1 MTNLDTHSTSR
12 VASNERFYFMLRPM
26 LFVAAFVLMLSSAFA
41 QITVNGTIT
50 SEDQQPLIGA
60 TVLVKGTTT
69 GAVTDLDGKFTVQ
82 VPDQNAVLVI
92 GYTGFAEQQITVGTQ
107 TQLNIVLKV
116 DIQRLN
122 ELVVVGYGSQKKR
135 DVTGSVTNISEKDFI
150 KGNIATPEQLV
161 NGKIAGV
168 QITSNGGAPGAG
180 SRIRIRGG
188 SSLNANN
195 DPLIVID
202 GVPLDNTGVSGAANP
217 LSFINPNDIENFTI
231 LKDASAAAIYGSRAS
246 NGVILITTKKGKA
259 GDKMRINFSSVLSS
273 SAKSGVID
281 VLSADE
287 FRAIVNERGTAAQKA
302 LLGTANTNWQDQIYR
317 TAFSHD
323 NNLSVTGSLKDL
335 PYRAS
340 IGFMDQNGI
349 LKTSNMN
356 RLSGSIGINPSF
368 FDKHLKVDVNLKG
381 TSINNRF
388 ANQGAIGSAVVFDPT
403 QPIRSGSDVLGGY
416 FEFLDPATKNPNTLA
431 PRNPL
436 ALLNQRS
443 DESTVGRIIGNVVL
457 DYKFHFLPEL
467 RANLNVGLDRSNS
480 EGNIN
485 VPSGVGQFF
494 SRGGQVANYT
504 QNKNN
509 KTLEFYLNYVREFGA
524 NRVDLMGGYSY
535 QDFIRESTD
544 LDKNQQG
551 EVFNDVFFKT
561 QNTLVSFYTRLNYAL
576 KERYLLTFTLRRDG
590 SSRFSPDTRWG
601 TFPSAAFAW
610 KINEEGFMKG
620 NEWFSNL
627 KLRLGYGVTGQQDV
641 GSDYPYLSRYTP
653 SEPTAQYQFGNDFY
667 ATLRPEGYD
676 ANIKWEQ
683 TETLNAGI
691 DWAIRS
697 GRVSG
702 AIDVY
707 SRKTKDLLSVIPVPA
722 GSNLTN
728 QILTNVGNI
737 ENSGVEFTL
746 NTRLIEKENLSWDFG
761 FNLTFNQNEVTN
773 LTKVPN
779 PNYQGVQ
786 VGGIS
791 GGVGNTVQIHTVG
804 YPTFSYFLN
813 QQVYN
818 EEGKPVEGLYADL
831 NGDGLVNLDDRY
843 RYKQA
848 DPRLFLGINSQV
860 SYKDFSLSF
869 VLRGNFDNYV
879 YNNVLSNNATYR
891 GLTGTNNFLLNLSPN
906 VLQTGFNNNQYFSD
920 YYVENGSFLRLDN
933 LTLGYNLKGL
943 LGGTSNTQISLIG
956 QNLFTITKYS
966 GLDPEVAGGIDNNI
980 YPRPRILSFGLNVSF

>member
-69 GAVTDLDGKFTVQ
+69 GAVTDLDGKFTLQ

-302 LLGTANTNWQDQIYR
+302 LLGESSTNWQDQIYQ

-323 NNLSVTGSLKDL
+323 NNLSLTGSLKDL

-340 IGFMDQNGI
+340 VGFMDQNGI

-403 QPIRSGSDVLGGY
+403 QPIQSGSNTLGGY

-485 VPSGVGQFF
+485 VPAGVGQFF

-509 KTLEFYLNYVREFGA
+509 KTFEFYLNYVREFGA

-691 DWAIRS
+691 DWAIRN

-843 RYKQA
+843 RFKQA

-860 SYKDFSLSF
+860 NYKDFSLSF

-879 YNNVLSNNATYR
+879 YNNVLSNNATFR

-906 VLQTGFNNNQYFSD
+906 VLQTGFANNQYFSD

>member
-69 GAVTDLDGKFTVQ
+69 GAVTDLDGKFTLQ

-281 VLSADE
+281 VLSAEE

-302 LLGTANTNWQDQIYR
+302 LLGESSTNWQDQIYQ

-323 NNLSVTGSLKDL
+323 NNLSLTGSLKDL

-340 IGFMDQNGI
+340 VGFMDQNGI

-356 RLSGSIGINPSF
+356 RLSGSLGINPSF

-403 QPIRSGSDVLGGY
+403 QPIQSGSNTLGGY

-431 PRNPL
+431 PRNPV
-436 ALLNQRS
+436 ALLNQRN

-485 VPSGVGQFF
+485 VPAGVGQFF

-524 NRVDLMGGYSY
+524 NRIDLMGGYSY

-544 LDKNQQG
+544 LDKNQTG

-610 KINEEGFMKG
+610 KINEEGFMQG
-620 NEWFSNL
+620 NNLFSNL

-653 SEPTAQYQFGNDFY
+653 SEPTAQYQFGNDFF

-746 NTRLIEKENLSWDFG
+746 NTRLIEKEDLSWDFG
-761 FNLTFNQNEVTN
+761 FNVTFNQNEVTN

-804 YPTFSYFLN
+804 YPTFAYFLN

-818 EEGKPVEGLYADL
+818 EDGKPVEGLYADL

-860 SYKDFSLSF
+860 NYKDFSLSF

-879 YNNVLSNNATYR
+879 YNNVLSNNATFR
-891 GLTGTNNFLLNLSPN
+891 GLTGTNNYLLNLSPN
-906 VLQTGFNNNQYFSD
+906 VLQTGFANNQYFSD

>member
-69 GAVTDLDGKFTVQ
+69 GAVTDLDGKFTLQ

-107 TQLNIVLKV
+107 TQLNIMLKV

-231 LKDASAAAIYGSRAS
+231 LKDASATAIYGSRAS

-302 LLGTANTNWQDQIYR
+302 LLGESSTNWQDQIYQ

-323 NNLSVTGSLKDL
+323 NNLSLTGSLKDL

-340 IGFMDQNGI
+340 VGFMDQNGI

-356 RLSGSIGINPSF
+356 RLSGSLGINPSF

-403 QPIRSGSDVLGGY
+403 QPIQNGSNTLGGY

-485 VPSGVGQFF
+485 VPAGMGQFF

-509 KTLEFYLNYVREFGA
+509 KTFEFYLNYVREFGA
-524 NRVDLMGGYSY
+524 NRIDLMGGYSY

-620 NEWFSNL
+620 NNLFSNL

-653 SEPTAQYQFGNDFY
+653 SEPTAQYQFGNDFF

-746 NTRLIEKENLSWDFG
+746 NTRLIEKEDLSWDFG
-761 FNLTFNQNEVTN
+761 FNVTFNQNEVTN

-804 YPTFSYFLN
+804 FPTFSYFLN

-848 DPRLFLGINSQV
+848 DPRLYLGINSQIN
-860 SYKDFSLSF
+860 YKDFSLSF
-869 VLRGNFDNYV
+869 VLRANFDNYV
-879 YNNVLSNNATYR
+879 YNNVLSNNGTFR

-906 VLQTGFNNNQYFSD
+906 VLQTGFANNQYFSD

>member
-26 LFVAAFVLMLSSAFA
+26 LFVAAFVLLLSSAFA

-69 GAVTDLDGKFTVQ
+69 GAVTDLEGKFTLQ

-92 GYTGFAEQQITVGTQ
+92 GYTGFAEQQITVGAQ
-107 TQLNIVLKV
+107 TQLTIVLKV

-302 LLGTANTNWQDQIYR
+302 LLGEASTNWQDQIYQ

-323 NNLSVTGSLKDL
+323 NNLSLTGSLKDL

-340 IGFMDQNGI
+340 VGFMDQNGI

-356 RLSGSIGINPSF
+356 RLSGSIGVNPSF

-403 QPIRSGSDVLGGY
+403 QPILSGSSNLGGY

-436 ALLNQRS
+436 ALLNQRN

-485 VPSGVGQFF
+485 VPQGVAQFF
-494 SRGGQVANYT
+494 DRGGQVANYT

-509 KTLEFYLNYVREFGA
+509 KTFEFYLNYVREFGA

-610 KINEEGFMKG
+610 KINEEGFMQG
-620 NEWFSNL
+620 NNWFSNL

-653 SEPTAQYQFGNDFY
+653 SEPTAQYQFGNDFF

-746 NTRLIEKENLSWDFG
+746 NTRLIEKEDLSWDFG
-761 FNLTFNQNEVTN
+761 FNVTFNQNEVTN

-804 YPTFSYFLN
+804 FPTFSYFLN

-860 SYKDFSLSF
+860 NYKDFSLSF

-879 YNNVLSNNATYR
+879 YNNVLSNNATFR

-906 VLQTGFNNNQYFSD
+906 VLQTGFANNQYFSD

-943 LGGTSNTQISLIG
+943 LGGSSNTQISLIG

>member
-12 VASNERFYFMLRPM
+12 VASNERFYVMLRPM

-69 GAVTDLDGKFTVQ
+69 GAVTDLDGKFTLQ

-92 GYTGFAEQQITVGTQ
+92 GYTGFAEQEITVGTQ

-302 LLGTANTNWQDQIYR
+302 LLGEASTNWQDQIYQ

-485 VPSGVGQFF
+485 VPAGVGQFF

-509 KTLEFYLNYVREFGA
+509 KTFEFYLNYVREFGA

-601 TFPSAAFAW
+601 TFLSAAFVW

-620 NEWFSNL
+620 NNWFSNL

-653 SEPTAQYQFGNDFY
+653 SEPTAQYQFGNDFF

-746 NTRLIEKENLSWDFG
+746 NTRLIEKEDLSWDFG
-761 FNLTFNQNEVTN
+761 FNVTFNQNEVTN

-804 YPTFSYFLN
+804 FPTFSYFLN

-860 SYKDFSLSF
+860 NYKDFSLSF

-879 YNNVLSNNATYR
+879 YNNVLSNNATFR

-906 VLQTGFNNNQYFSD
+906 VLQTGFANNQYFSD

-943 LGGTSNTQISLIG
+943 LGGSSNTQISLIG

>member
-1 MTNLDTHSTSR
+1 MSNLDTHSTSR
-12 VASNERFYFMLRPM
+12 VANHGDFSIALRPF
-26 LFVAAFVLMLSSAFA
+26 LLVVAFVLMLSSAYA
-41 QITVNGTIT
+41 QITVSGIIT

-60 TVLVKGTTT
+60 TILVKGTST
-69 GAVTDLDGKFTVQ
+69 GAVTDVDGKYTLQ
-82 VPDQNAVLVI
+82 VSDQNAVLVVS
-92 GYTGFAEQQITVGTQ
+92 YTGFAEQEITVGTQ
-107 TQLNIVLKV
+107 TQIDIVLKV
-116 DIQRLN
+116 DVQRLN

-135 DVTGSVTNISEKDFI
+135 DLTGSVTNISAKDFI

-202 GVPLDNTGVSGAANP
+202 GVPLDNGGISGAANP

-246 NGVILITTKKGKA
+246 NGVILITTKKGIA
-259 GDKMRINFSSVLSS
+259 GDKTRINFSSVLSS
-273 SAKSGVID
+273 SARAGEID
-281 VLSADE
+281 VLSAE
-287 FRAIVNERGTAAQKA
+287 QFRAVVNERGTAAQKA
-302 LLGTANTNWQDQIYR
+302 LMGTANTNWQDQIYQS
-317 TAFSHD
+317 AFSHD
-323 NNLSVTGSLKDL
+323 NNLSITGAFKDL

-388 ANQGAIGSAVVFDPT
+388 ANQGAIGAAVVFDPT

-436 ALLNQRS
+436 ALLNQRQ

-467 RANLNVGLDRSNS
+467 RANLNVGIDRSNS
-480 EGNIN
+480 EGSIF
-485 VPSGVGQFF
+485 VPQGVAQFF
-494 SRGGQVANYT
+494 DRGGQNAIYT

-524 NRVDLMGGYSY
+524 SRVDLMGGYSY
-535 QDFIRESTD
+535 QDFIRENTD
-544 LDKNQQG
+544 LDKNIQG

-561 QNTLVSFYTRLNYAL
+561 QNTLVSFYTRLNYTL
-576 KERYLLTFTLRRDG
+576 KDRYLLTFTLRRDG

-610 KINEEGFMKG
+610 KINEEGFMQG
-620 NEWFSNL
+620 NNWFSNL

-653 SEPTAQYQFGNDFY
+653 SEPTAQYQFGSDFY

-683 TETLNAGI
+683 TTTLNAGI
-691 DWAIRS
+691 DWAIRN

-707 SRKTKDLLSVIPVPA
+707 SRKTEDLLSVIPVPA

-746 NTRLIEKENLSWDFG
+746 NTRLIEKEKLSWDFG
-761 FNLTFNQNEVTN
+761 FNLTFNRNEVTN

-779 PNYQGVQ
+779 PNYQGVL

-791 GGVGNTVQIHTVG
+791 GGVGNTAQIHTVG

-813 QQVYN
+813 QQVYDEN
-818 EEGKPVEGLYADL
+818 GKPVEGLYADL

-848 DPRLFLGINSQV
+848 DPRMYLGINSQV
-860 SYKDFSLSF
+860 AYKDFSLSF

-906 VLQTGFNNNQYFSD
+906 VLETGFQNNQYFSD

-933 LTLGYNLKGL
+933 VTLGYNLKGI
-943 LGGTSNTQISLIG
+943 LGGSSNTQISLIG
-956 QNLFTITKYS
+956 QNLFVITKYS
-966 GLDPEVAGGIDNNI
+966 GLDPEVAGGIDNNL
-980 YPRPRILSFGLNVSF
+980 YPRPRIVSFGLNVSF

>member
-12 VASNERFYFMLRPM
+12 VASNERFYVMLRPM

-69 GAVTDLDGKFTVQ
+69 GAVTDLDGKFTLQ

-92 GYTGFAEQQITVGTQ
+92 GYTGFAEQEITVGTQ

-302 LLGTANTNWQDQIYR
+302 LLGEASTNWQDQIYQ

-485 VPSGVGQFF
+485 VPAGVGQFF

-509 KTLEFYLNYVREFGA
+509 KTFEFYLNYVREFGA

-620 NEWFSNL
+620 NNWFSNL

-653 SEPTAQYQFGNDFY
+653 SEPTAQYQFGNDFF

-746 NTRLIEKENLSWDFG
+746 NTRLIEKEDLSWDFG
-761 FNLTFNQNEVTN
+761 FNVTFNQNEVTN

-804 YPTFSYFLN
+804 FPTFSYFLN

-860 SYKDFSLSF
+860 NYKDFSLSF

-879 YNNVLSNNATYR
+879 YNNVLSNNATFR

-906 VLQTGFNNNQYFSD
+906 VLQTGFANNQYFSD

-943 LGGTSNTQISLIG
+943 LGGSSNTQISLIG

>member
-12 VASNERFYFMLRPM
+12 VASKERFFFVLRPT
-26 LFVAAFVLMLSSAFA
+26 LLIAAFVLALSSAFA
-41 QITVNGTIT
+41 QITLSGTVT
-50 SEDQQPLIGA
+50 SEDKQALIGA
-60 TVLVKGTTT
+60 TVVVKGTGT
-69 GAVTDLDGKFTVQ
+69 GMVTDLDGKYTIE
-82 VPDQNAVLVI
+82 VPDRNAILVFS
-92 GYTGFAEQQITVGTQ
+92 YTGFAEQEITVGSQ
-107 TQLNIVLKV
+107 TQIDIVLKV

-135 DVTGSVTNISEKDFI
+135 DVTGSVTNISDKDFI

-259 GDKMRINFSSVLSS
+259 GDKMRISFSSVLSS
-273 SAKSGVID
+273 STKSGVLD
-281 VLSADE
+281 VLSAEE
-287 FRAIVNERGTAAQKA
+287 FRKVVNDRGTAAQKA
-302 LLGTANTNWQDQIYR
+302 LMGSASTDWQEQIYQ

-323 NNLSVTGSLKDL
+323 NNLSLTGALKNL

-340 IGFMDQNGI
+340 VGFMDQNGI

-381 TSINNRF
+381 TAINNRF
-388 ANQGAIGSAVVFDPT
+388 ANQGAIGSAVNFDPT
-403 QPIRSGSDVLGGY
+403 QPIRSGNEALGGY

-436 ALLNQRS
+436 ALLNQRN

-485 VPSGVGQFF
+485 VPLGVAQFF
-494 SRGGQVANYT
+494 DRGGQVATYT

-524 NRVDLMGGYSY
+524 HRVDLMGGYSY
-535 QDFIRESTD
+535 QDFLRESTD
-544 LDKNQQG
+544 LDKNVRG

-561 QNTLVSFYTRLNYAL
+561 QNTLVSFYTRVNYAL
-576 KERYLLTFTLRRDG
+576 KEKYLLTFTLRRDG

-610 KINEEGFMKG
+610 KINEEGFMQG
-620 NEWFSNL
+620 SNLFSNL

-653 SEPTAQYQFGNDFY
+653 SEPTAQYQFGNDFF

-683 TETLNAGI
+683 TETLNAGL

-746 NTRLIEKENLSWDFG
+746 NTRLIEKEKLSWDFG
-761 FNLTFNQNEVTN
+761 FNVTFNQNEVTN

-779 PNYQGVQ
+779 PNYQGVL

-791 GGVGNTVQIHTVG
+791 GGVGNTLQIHTVG
-804 YPTFSYFLN
+804 FPTFSYFV
-813 QQVYN
+813 QKQVYD
-818 EEGKPVEGLYADL
+818 EGGKPVEGLYADL
-831 NGDGLVNLDDRY
+831 NGDGQVNLDDRY
-843 RYKQA
+843 RYQQA
-848 DPRLFLGINSQV
+848 DPRLFLGINSQINIE
-860 SYKDFSLSF
+860 DFSLSF

-879 YNNVLSNNATYR
+879 YNNVVSNNGTYR

-906 VLQTGFNNNQYFSD
+906 VLETGFLNNQYFSD
-920 YYVENGSFLRLDN
+920 YYIENGSFLRLDN

-966 GLDPEVAGGIDNNI
+966 GLDPEIAGGIDNNV

>member
-26 LFVAAFVLMLSSAFA
+26 LFVAAFVLMLSSALA

-69 GAVTDLDGKFTVQ
+69 GAVTDLDGKFTLQ

-180 SRIRIRGG
+180 SRIRVRGG

-202 GVPLDNTGVSGAANP
+202 GVPLDNSGVSGAANP

-273 SAKSGVID
+273 SAKSGAID

-302 LLGTANTNWQDQIYR
+302 LLGTANTNWQDQIYQ

-323 NNLSVTGSLKDL
+323 NNLSLTGSLKDL

-403 QPIRSGSDVLGGY
+403 QPIRSGSDALGGY

-436 ALLNQRS
+436 ALLNQRN

-480 EGNIN
+480 QGDIN
-485 VPSGVGQFF
+485 VPQGVAQFF
-494 SRGGQVANYT
+494 DRGGQVATYT

-524 NRVDLMGGYSY
+524 NRIDLMGGYSY

-544 LDKNQQG
+544 LDKNLSG
-551 EVFNDVFFKT
+551 EVFNDVFFKS

-610 KINEEGFMKG
+610 KINEEGFMQG
-620 NEWFSNL
+620 NNLFSNL

-653 SEPTAQYQFGNDFY
+653 SEPTAQYQFGNNFL

-746 NTRLIEKENLSWDFG
+746 NTRLIEKEDLSWDFG
-761 FNLTFNQNEVTN
+761 FNVTFNQNEVTN

-804 YPTFSYFLN
+804 FPTFSYFLN

-848 DPRLFLGINSQV
+848 DPRMYLGINSQV
-860 SYKDFSLSF
+860 NYKEFSLSF

-879 YNNVLSNNATYR
+879 YNNVLSNNATFR

-906 VLQTGFNNNQYFSD
+906 VLQTGFANNQYFSD

>member
-1 MTNLDTHSTSR
+1 MTNLDTHTTSR
-12 VASNERFYFMLRPM
+12 VASHEYFSCVLRPFLLVV
-26 LFVAAFVLMLSSAFA
+26 LFVLTLGSAFA
-41 QITVNGTIT
+41 QITVSGTIT
-50 SEDQQPLIGA
+50 SEDQQALIGA
-60 TVLVKGTTT
+60 TVLVKGTST
-69 GAVTDLDGKFTVQ
+69 GAVTDIDGKFTVQ

-92 GYTGFAEQQITVGTQ
+92 GYTGFAEQEITVGAQ

-116 DIQRLN
+116 DVQRLN
-122 ELVVVGYGSQKKR
+122 ELVVVGYGSQRKR
-135 DVTGSVTNISEKDFI
+135 DLTGSVTNISDKDFI

-180 SRIRIRGG
+180 SRIRVRGG

-202 GVPLDNTGVSGAANP
+202 GVPLDNGGISGAANP

-259 GDKMRINFSSVLSS
+259 GDKMRVNFSSVLSS
-273 SAKSGVID
+273 SNKTNVID
-281 VLSADE
+281 VLSAAE

-302 LLGTANTNWQDQIYR
+302 LLGEANTNWQDQIYQS
-317 TAFSHD
+317 AFSHD
-323 NNLSVTGSLKDL
+323 NNLSLTGSFKNV

-340 IGFMDQNGI
+340 VGFMDQNGI

-356 RLSGSIGINPSF
+356 RLAGSLGINPSF
-368 FDKHLKVDVNLKG
+368 FDKHLRVDINLKG
-381 TSINNRF
+381 TSINNQF
-388 ANQGAIGSAVVFDPT
+388 ANQGAIGAAVVFDPT
-403 QPIRSGSDVLGGY
+403 QPIYRSDQGQF
-416 FEFLDPATKNPNTLA
+416 FEFLDPATQNPNTLA

-436 ALLNQRS
+436 ALLNQRT
-443 DESTVGRIIGNVVL
+443 DESTVGRLIGNVVL

-467 RANLNVGLDRSNS
+467 RANLNVAIDRSNS
-480 EGNIN
+480 EGSIF
-485 VPSGVGQFF
+485 VPQGVAQFF
-494 SRGGQVANYT
+494 DRGGQNALYT

-524 NRVDLMGGYSY
+524 SRIDLMGGYSY
-535 QDFIRESTD
+535 QDFIRENTD
-544 LDKNQQG
+544 IDKNIQG

-576 KERYLLTFTLRRDG
+576 KEKYLLTFTLRRDG

-610 KINEEGFMKG
+610 KINEEGFMQG
-620 NEWFSNL
+620 NQLFSNL

-653 SEPTAQYQFGNDFY
+653 SEPTAQYQFGNDFF

-691 DWAIRS
+691 DWASRS
-697 GRVSG
+697 GRWSG

-746 NTRLIEKENLSWDFG
+746 NTRLIEKEELSWDFG
-761 FNLTFNQNEVTN
+761 FNVTFNQNKVTN

-779 PNYQGVQ
+779 PNYQGVL

-818 EEGKPVEGLYADL
+818 EEGKPIEGLYADL

-848 DPRLFLGINSQV
+848 DPRLYLGINSQV
-860 SYKDFSLSF
+860 AYKDFSLSF

-879 YNNVLSNNATYR
+879 YNNVLSNNATFR

-906 VLQTGFNNNQYFSD
+906 VLQTGFQNNQYFSD

-933 LTLGYNLKGL
+933 VTLGYNLKGL
-943 LGGTSNTQISLIG
+943 LGGKSNTQISLIG
-956 QNLFTITKYS
+956 QNLFVITKYS
-966 GLDPEVAGGIDNNI
+966 GLDPEVAGGIDNNL

>member
-12 VASNERFYFMLRPM
+12 VANKERFFFVLRPT
-26 LFVAAFVLMLSSAFA
+26 LLLAAFVLALSSAFA
-41 QITVNGTIT
+41 QITLSGTVT
-50 SEDQQPLIGA
+50 SEDKQALIGA
-60 TVLVKGTTT
+60 TVVVKGSGT
-69 GAVTDLDGKFTVQ
+69 GMVTDIDGKYTIE
-82 VPDQNAVLVI
+82 VPDRNAILVFS
-92 GYTGFAEQQITVGTQ
+92 YTGFAEQEITVGSQ
-107 TQLNIVLKV
+107 TQIDIVLQV

-135 DVTGSVTNISEKDFI
+135 DVTGSVTNISDKDFI

-259 GDKMRINFSSVLSS
+259 GDKMRISFSSVLSS
-273 SAKSGVID
+273 STRSGVID
-281 VLSADE
+281 VLGAAE
-287 FRAIVNERGTAAQKA
+287 FRDTVNSRGTAAQKA
-302 LLGTANTNWQDQIYR
+302 LLGNANTDWQDQIYQ

-323 NNLSVTGSLKDL
+323 NNLSLTGALKNL

-340 IGFMDQNGI
+340 LGFMDQNGI

-388 ANQGAIGSAVVFDPT
+388 ANQGAIGSAVNFDPT
-403 QPIRSGSDVLGGY
+403 QPIRSGNEALGGY

-436 ALLNQRS
+436 ALLNQRN

-485 VPSGVGQFF
+485 VPLGVAQFF
-494 SRGGQVANYT
+494 DRGGQVASYT

-524 NRVDLMGGYSY
+524 HRVDLMGGYSY
-535 QDFIRESTD
+535 QDFLRESTD
-544 LDKNQQG
+544 LDKNIQG
-551 EVFNDVFFKT
+551 EVYNDVFFKT
-561 QNTLVSFYTRLNYAL
+561 QNTLISFYTRVNYAL
-576 KERYLLTFTLRRDG
+576 KEKYLLTFTLRRDG
-590 SSRFSPDTRWG
+590 SSRFSPDNRWG

-610 KINEEGFMKG
+610 KINEEGFMQG
-620 NEWFSNL
+620 SNLFSNL

-653 SEPTAQYQFGNDFY
+653 SEPTAQYQFGNDFF
-667 ATLRPEGYD
+667 A
-676 ANIKWEQ
+676 
-683 TETLNAGI
+683 
-691 DWAIRS
+691 
-697 GRVSG
+697 
-702 AIDVY
+702 
-707 SRKTKDLLSVIPVPA
+707 
-722 GSNLTN
+722 
-728 QILTNVGNI
+728 
-737 ENSGVEFTL
+737 
-746 NTRLIEKENLSWDFG
+746 
-761 FNLTFNQNEVTN
+761 
-773 LTKVPN
+773 
-779 PNYQGVQ
+779 
-786 VGGIS
+786 
-791 GGVGNTVQIHTVG
+791 
-804 YPTFSYFLN
+804 
-813 QQVYN
+813 
-818 EEGKPVEGLYADL
+818 
-831 NGDGLVNLDDRY
+831 
-843 RYKQA
+843 
-848 DPRLFLGINSQV
+848 
-860 SYKDFSLSF
+860 
-869 VLRGNFDNYV
+869 
-879 YNNVLSNNATYR
+879 
-891 GLTGTNNFLLNLSPN
+891 
-906 VLQTGFNNNQYFSD
+906 
-920 YYVENGSFLRLDN
+920 
-933 LTLGYNLKGL
+933 
-943 LGGTSNTQISLIG
+943 
-956 QNLFTITKYS
+956 
-966 GLDPEVAGGIDNNI
+966 
-980 YPRPRILSFGLNVSF
+980 

>member
-69 GAVTDLDGKFTVQ
+69 GAVTDLDGKFTLQ

-281 VLSADE
+281 VLSAEE

-302 LLGTANTNWQDQIYR
+302 LLGESSTNWQDQIYQ

-323 NNLSVTGSLKDL
+323 NNLSLTGSLKDL

-340 IGFMDQNGI
+340 VGFMDQNGI

-356 RLSGSIGINPSF
+356 RLSGSIGVNPSF

-403 QPIRSGSDVLGGY
+403 QPIQSGSNTLGGY

-431 PRNPL
+431 PRNPV
-436 ALLNQRS
+436 ALLNQRN
-443 DESTVGRIIGNVVL
+443 DESTVGRIIGNVIL

-485 VPSGVGQFF
+485 VPQGVAQFF
-494 SRGGQVANYT
+494 DRGGQVATYT

-524 NRVDLMGGYSY
+524 NRIDLMGGYSY

-544 LDKNQQG
+544 LDKNQKG

-610 KINEEGFMKG
+610 KINEEGFMQGSKL
-620 NEWFSNL
+620 FSNL

-653 SEPTAQYQFGNDFY
+653 SEPTAQYQFGNDFF

-697 GRVSG
+697 GKVSG

-746 NTRLIEKENLSWDFG
+746 NTRLIEKEDLSWDFG
-761 FNLTFNQNEVTN
+761 FNVTFNQNEVTN

-804 YPTFSYFLN
+804 YPTFAYFLN

-818 EEGKPVEGLYADL
+818 EDGKPVEGLYADL

-860 SYKDFSLSF
+860 NYKDFSLSF

-879 YNNVLSNNATYR
+879 YNNVLSNNATFR
-891 GLTGTNNFLLNLSPN
+891 GLTGTNNYLLNLSPN
-906 VLQTGFNNNQYFSD
+906 VLQTGFTNNQYFSD

>member
-1 MTNLDTHSTSR
+1 MTNLDTHTTSR

-60 TVLVKGTTT
+60 TVLVKGTST

-92 GYTGFAEQQITVGTQ
+92 GYTGFAEQEITVGTQ
-107 TQLNIVLKV
+107 TQLNIMLKV

-485 VPSGVGQFF
+485 VPTGVGQFF
-494 SRGGQVANYT
+494 SRGGQVATYT

-509 KTLEFYLNYVREFGA
+509 KTFEFYLNYVREFGA

-620 NEWFSNL
+620 NNWFSNL
-627 KLRLGYGVTGQQDV
+627 KLRLGYGITGQQDV

-691 DWAIRS
+691 DWAIHS

-761 FNLTFNQNEVTN
+761 FNFTFNRNKVTN

-779 PNYQGVQ
+779 PNYQGVL

-813 QQVYN
+813 KQVYN
-818 EEGKPVEGLYADL
+818 EDGKPVEGLYADL

-848 DPRLFLGINSQV
+848 DPRMYLGINSQV
-860 SYKDFSLSF
+860 NYKDFSFSF

-879 YNNVLSNNATYR
+879 YNNVLSNNATFR
-891 GLTGTNNFLLNLSPN
+891 GLTGTNNYLLNLSPN

-933 LTLGYNLKGL
+933 VTLGYNLKNV
-943 LGGTSNTQISLIG
+943 LGGKTNTQISLIG
-956 QNLFTITKYS
+956 QNLFVLTKYT

>member
-1 MTNLDTHSTSR
+1 
-12 VASNERFYFMLRPM
+12 
-26 LFVAAFVLMLSSAFA
+26 
-41 QITVNGTIT
+41 
-50 SEDQQPLIGA
+50 
-60 TVLVKGTTT
+60 
-69 GAVTDLDGKFTVQ
+69 
-82 VPDQNAVLVI
+82 
-92 GYTGFAEQQITVGTQ
+92 
-107 TQLNIVLKV
+107 
-116 DIQRLN
+116 
-122 ELVVVGYGSQKKR
+122 
-135 DVTGSVTNISEKDFI
+135 
-150 KGNIATPEQLV
+150 
-161 NGKIAGV
+161 
-168 QITSNGGAPGAG
+168 
-180 SRIRIRGG
+180 
-188 SSLNANN
+188 
-195 DPLIVID
+195 
-202 GVPLDNTGVSGAANP
+202 
-217 LSFINPNDIENFTI
+217 
-231 LKDASAAAIYGSRAS
+231 
-246 NGVILITTKKGKA
+246 
-259 GDKMRINFSSVLSS
+259 
-273 SAKSGVID
+273 
-281 VLSADE
+281 
-287 FRAIVNERGTAAQKA
+287 
-302 LLGTANTNWQDQIYR
+302 
-317 TAFSHD
+317 
-323 NNLSVTGSLKDL
+323 
-335 PYRAS
+335 
-340 IGFMDQNGI
+340 
-349 LKTSNMN
+349 
-356 RLSGSIGINPSF
+356 
-368 FDKHLKVDVNLKG
+368 
-381 TSINNRF
+381 
-388 ANQGAIGSAVVFDPT
+388 
-403 QPIRSGSDVLGGY
+403 
-416 FEFLDPATKNPNTLA
+416 
-431 PRNPL
+431 
-436 ALLNQRS
+436 
-443 DESTVGRIIGNVVL
+443 
-457 DYKFHFLPEL
+457 
-467 RANLNVGLDRSNS
+467 
-480 EGNIN
+480 
-485 VPSGVGQFF
+485 
-494 SRGGQVANYT
+494 
-504 QNKNN
+504 
-509 KTLEFYLNYVREFGA
+509 VREFGA

-610 KINEEGFMKG
+610 KINEEGFMQG
-620 NEWFSNL
+620 NNLFSNL

-653 SEPTAQYQFGNDFY
+653 SEPTAQYQFGNDFF

-746 NTRLIEKENLSWDFG
+746 NTRLIEKEDLSWDFG
-761 FNLTFNQNEVTN
+761 FNVTFNQNEVTN

-804 YPTFSYFLN
+804 FPTFAYFLN

-860 SYKDFSLSF
+860 NYKDFSLSF

-879 YNNVLSNNATYR
+879 YNNVLSNNGTFR
-891 GLTGTNNFLLNLSPN
+891 GLTGTNNYLLNLSPN
-906 VLQTGFNNNQYFSD
+906 VLQTGFANNQYFSD

>member
-12 VASNERFYFMLRPM
+12 VASNERFYFMLRPV
-26 LFVAAFVLMLSSAFA
+26 LFVAAFVLMLSSALA

-180 SRIRIRGG
+180 SRIRVRGG

-202 GVPLDNTGVSGAANP
+202 GVPLDNSGVSGAANP

-273 SAKSGVID
+273 SAKSGAID

-302 LLGTANTNWQDQIYR
+302 LLGTANTNWQDQIYQ

-323 NNLSVTGSLKDL
+323 NNLSLTGSLKDL

-403 QPIRSGSDVLGGY
+403 QPIRSGSDALGGF

-436 ALLNQRS
+436 ALLNQRN

-480 EGNIN
+480 QGDIN
-485 VPSGVGQFF
+485 VPLGVAQFF
-494 SRGGQVANYT
+494 DRGGQVATYT

-509 KTLEFYLNYVREFGA
+509 KTFEFYLNYVREFGA
-524 NRVDLMGGYSY
+524 NRIDLMGGYSY

-544 LDKNQQG
+544 LDKNLNGQ
-551 EVFNDVFFKT
+551 VFNDIFFKS

-610 KINEEGFMKG
+610 KINEEGFMQG
-620 NEWFSNL
+620 NNLFSNL

-653 SEPTAQYQFGNDFY
+653 SEPTAQYQFGNNFL

-746 NTRLIEKENLSWDFG
+746 NTRLIEKEDLSWDFG
-761 FNLTFNQNEVTN
+761 FNVTFNQNEVTN

-804 YPTFSYFLN
+804 FPTFSYFLN

-848 DPRLFLGINSQV
+848 DPRMYLGINSQV
-860 SYKDFSLSF
+860 NYKEFSLSF

-879 YNNVLSNNATYR
+879 YNNVLSNNATFR

-906 VLQTGFNNNQYFSD
+906 VLQTGFANNQYFSD

>member
-92 GYTGFAEQQITVGTQ
+92 GYTGFAEQEITVGTQ
-107 TQLNIVLKV
+107 TLLNIVLKV

-180 SRIRIRGG
+180 SRIRVRGG

-231 LKDASAAAIYGSRAS
+231 LKDASASAIYGSRAS

-302 LLGTANTNWQDQIYR
+302 LLGESSTNWQDQIYQ

-323 NNLSVTGSLKDL
+323 NNLSLTGSLKDL

-340 IGFMDQNGI
+340 VGFMDQNGI

-356 RLSGSIGINPSF
+356 RLSGSLGINPSF

-403 QPIRSGSDVLGGY
+403 QPIQSGSNTLGGY

-436 ALLNQRS
+436 ALLNQRN

-480 EGNIN
+480 QGDIN
-485 VPSGVGQFF
+485 VPLGVAQFF
-494 SRGGQVANYT
+494 DRGGQVATYT

-509 KTLEFYLNYVREFGA
+509 KTFEFYLNYVREFGA
-524 NRVDLMGGYSY
+524 NRIDLMGGYSY

-544 LDKNQQG
+544 LDKNQNG

-576 KERYLLTFTLRRDG
+576 KDRYLLTFTLRRDG
-590 SSRFSPDTRWG
+590 SSRFSPDNRWG

-610 KINEEGFMKG
+610 KINEEGFMQG
-620 NEWFSNL
+620 NNLFSNL

-653 SEPTAQYQFGNDFY
+653 SEPTAQYQFGNDFF

-746 NTRLIEKENLSWDFG
+746 NTRLIEKEDLSWDFG
-761 FNLTFNQNEVTN
+761 FNVTFNQNEVTN

-804 YPTFSYFLN
+804 FPTFAYFLN

-848 DPRLFLGINSQV
+848 DPRMYLGINSQV
-860 SYKDFSLSF
+860 NYKEFSLSF
-869 VLRGNFDNYV
+869 VLRANFDNYV
-879 YNNVLSNNATYR
+879 YNNVLSNNGTFR

-906 VLQTGFNNNQYFSD
+906 VLQTGFANNQYFSD

-943 LGGTSNTQISLIG
+943 LGGSSNTQISLIG

>member
-92 GYTGFAEQQITVGTQ
+92 GYTGFAEQEITVGTQ
-107 TQLNIVLKV
+107 TLLNIVLKV

-180 SRIRIRGG
+180 SRIRVRGG

-231 LKDASAAAIYGSRAS
+231 LKDASASAIYGSRAS

-302 LLGTANTNWQDQIYR
+302 LLGESSTNWQDQIYQ

-323 NNLSVTGSLKDL
+323 NNLSLTGSLKDL

-340 IGFMDQNGI
+340 VGFMDQNGI

-356 RLSGSIGINPSF
+356 RLSGSLGINPSF

-403 QPIRSGSDVLGGY
+403 QPIQSGSNTLGGY

-436 ALLNQRS
+436 ALLNQRN

-480 EGNIN
+480 QGDIN
-485 VPSGVGQFF
+485 VPLGVAQFF
-494 SRGGQVANYT
+494 DRGGQVATYT

-509 KTLEFYLNYVREFGA
+509 KTFEFYLNYVREFGA

-544 LDKNQQG
+544 LDKNQNG

-576 KERYLLTFTLRRDG
+576 KDRYLLTFTLRRDG
-590 SSRFSPDTRWG
+590 SSRFSPDNRWG

-610 KINEEGFMKG
+610 KINEEGFMQG
-620 NEWFSNL
+620 NNLFSNL

-653 SEPTAQYQFGNDFY
+653 SEPTAQYQFGNDFF

-746 NTRLIEKENLSWDFG
+746 NTRLIEKEDLSWDFG
-761 FNLTFNQNEVTN
+761 FNVTFNQNEVTN

-804 YPTFSYFLN
+804 FPTFAYFLN

-848 DPRLFLGINSQV
+848 DPRMYLGINSQV
-860 SYKDFSLSF
+860 NYKEFSLSF
-869 VLRGNFDNYV
+869 VLRANFDNYV
-879 YNNVLSNNATYR
+879 YNNVLSNNGTFR

-906 VLQTGFNNNQYFSD
+906 VLQTGFTNNQYFSD

-943 LGGTSNTQISLIG
+943 LGGSSNTQISLIG